1 VSVRAHFVLLA
12 SGGKRKKYFAK
23 KYFVKNNFAKIILE
37 KIFLKIFE
45 K

>member
-23 KYFVKNNFAKIILE
+23 KYFWKIISENNFE
-37 KIFLKIFE
+37 K
-45 K
+45 